1 MRVSI
6 NLLYDDTLYNVQ
18 CILHEKEWKKKKRNE
33 LEIIKIYTH
42 RLVQARHIRQAAAHE
57 YKYTSREYGVQYSP
71 ISRIRIL
78 TATRAGVRV
87 EM

>member
-1 MRVSI
+1 MESAKKEKRAYEYDVRVSI
-6 NLLYDDTLYNVQ
+6 NLLYDGTLYNVQ

-57 YKYTSREYGVQYSP
+57 YTYKYE
-71 ISRIRIL
+71 
-78 TATRAGVRV
+78 
-87 EM
+87 